1 MPLLSAGSEY
11 SKVDV
16 AVVKGH
22 TDHRNIKE

>member
-11 SKVDV
+11 SKVDF
-16 AVVKGH
+16 AVVNGH